1 MMMTSITA
9 TAKTRDHAPTEPGA
23 ARDARHRIHPV
34 RRIRRAAAPERA
46 RLAAVGGAASPLLA
60 PCR

>member
-1 MMMTSITA
+1 MTMTSITA

-34 RRIRRAAAPERA
+34 RRAAAPERA